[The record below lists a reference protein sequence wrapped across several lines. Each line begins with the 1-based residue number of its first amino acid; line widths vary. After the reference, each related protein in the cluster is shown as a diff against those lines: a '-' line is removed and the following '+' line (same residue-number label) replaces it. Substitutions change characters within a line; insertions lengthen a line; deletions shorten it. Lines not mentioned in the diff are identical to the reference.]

1 MIKLK
6 NILTAKKK
14 FDKNIVKHTPL
25 EKNFSLS
32 KKYWANIFLKRE
44 DLQIVRSYKL
54 RWAFNAINSLS
65 EEEKS
70 KWVVCASAWNHA
82 QWVAIVS
89 KWVWI
94 KAYIF
99 MPKTTPS
106 QQVRKT
112 KKFWWENVEVI
123 LFWDSF
129 DEAFQESQKF
139 CEEKWATFV
148 HPFDDLK
155 VIEWQWTIWLEIL
168 EEDFWNEKIDYVF
181 LPIWWWWLASWVSS
195 VFKELSP
202 ETKIIWVESENSASM
217 KKSIKEWKV
226 STLEKIDTFCD
237 WVAVKTPWKNT
248 FKICQKNLDEFMEV
262 EDWKV
267 AWTLL
272 WLLDDQWIITE
283 PSWSMSITAL
293 DYKKDEIK
301 WKNVVCVISW
311 WNFDFARLEKVEDKS
326 QKFLGLKKYFLVNF
340 PQRPWALKDFLN
352 FLWEEDDIVFF
363 EYIKKKN
370 KEQWPAMIWIE
381 SLHKENFAKIEKNL
395 RDAKFSFDDITNNE
409 FYSDFL
415 I

>member
-6 NILTAKKK
+6 NILTAKKR
-14 FDKNIVKHTPL
+14 FDKKIITHTPL

-54 RWAFNAINSLS
+54 RGAFNAIGSLS
-65 EEEKS
+65 DDEKW

-89 KWVWI
+89 KSLWI
-94 KAYIF
+94 NAFIF

-106 QQVRKT
+106 QKVRKT
-112 KKFWWENVEVI
+112 KKFWWKNVEII
-123 LFWDSF
+123 LFWDSY
-129 DEAFQESQKF
+129 DDAYQESLKF
-139 CEEKWATFV
+139 CKEKWATFI

-168 EEDFWNEKIDYVF
+168 EEDFWDEKIDYVF
-181 LPIWWWWLASWVSS
+181 LPIWWWGLASWVSS

-202 ETKIIWVESENSASM
+202 ETKIVWVESENSASM
-217 KKSIKEWKV
+217 KKSIEEWKV

-237 WVAVKTPWKNT
+237 WVAVKTPWVNT

-293 DYKKDEIK
+293 DYKKEEIK
-301 WKNVVCVISW
+301 WKNVVCIISW
-311 WNFDFARLEKVEDKS
+311 WNFDFARLEAVEDKS
-326 QKFLGLKKYFLVNF
+326 QKFLGLKKYFLINF
-340 PQRPWALKDFLN
+340 PQRPWALKDFLW

-370 KEQWPAMIWIE
+370 KEKWPAMIWIE
-381 SLHKENFAKIEKNL
+381 TQSKNNFAKIEKNL
-395 RDAKFSFDDITNNE
+395 KDAKFNFDDITNNE